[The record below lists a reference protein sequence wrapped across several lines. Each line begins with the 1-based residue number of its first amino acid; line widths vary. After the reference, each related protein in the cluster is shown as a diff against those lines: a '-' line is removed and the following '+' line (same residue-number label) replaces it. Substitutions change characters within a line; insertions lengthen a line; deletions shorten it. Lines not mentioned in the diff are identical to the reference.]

1 MQLVVAR
8 ATFDAWQLC
17 SGLVLAGEANRALAQ
32 CVAAASSSCRIGVSL
47 SCEPRLEKAADCV
60 HCGRLHL
67 EPRRVERQACS
78 VGVGELGDR
87 EHTRR
92 GHAHGLL
99 ARGRATHTEVHAA
112 FGRYDDRARPL
123 LRSFAAMP
131 NGPFGGSGGT
141 TSLGADDDDA
151 VVVAAAAAAAVAAA
165 AVAGAGAAAS
175 AGVVVED
182 PKRSDGLVDIIPD
195 EEDVWLLSLRCDRMI
210 RDAGYRK

>member
-1 MQLVVAR
+1 M
-8 ATFDAWQLC
+8 
-17 SGLVLAGEANRALAQ
+17 
-32 CVAAASSSCRIGVSL
+32 
-47 SCEPRLEKAADCV
+47 
-60 HCGRLHL
+60 
-67 EPRRVERQACS
+67 
-78 VGVGELGDR
+78 
-87 EHTRR
+87 
-92 GHAHGLL
+92 
-99 ARGRATHTEVHAA
+99 HAA
-112 FGRYDDRARPL
+112 VGRYDDPARPL